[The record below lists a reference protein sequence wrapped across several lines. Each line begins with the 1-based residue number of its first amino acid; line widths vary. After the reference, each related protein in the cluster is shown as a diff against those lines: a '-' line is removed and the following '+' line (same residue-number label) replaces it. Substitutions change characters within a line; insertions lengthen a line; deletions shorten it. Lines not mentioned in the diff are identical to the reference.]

1 MVNSS
6 TTEENKMSDTLLI
19 NADGHPVNM
28 LPLSAVSWKE
38 AIMYMYHDK
47 CDVLEWYDDWVVHS
61 AKWETRVPAVIMLK
75 DFLKRSTNPRFSKTN
90 VYLRDV
96 YHCQYCNERVTNKT
110 ATMDHVIPLSKG
122 GKTRWDNIIT
132 ACAPCNS
139 KKANQTYMKPFYKPY
154 QPGYY
159 ELVRKRKQLPFDLKH
174 ESWAR
179 WMGLDDVIDEN

>member
-1 MVNSS
+1 MPDV
-6 TTEENKMSDTLLI
+6 LLI